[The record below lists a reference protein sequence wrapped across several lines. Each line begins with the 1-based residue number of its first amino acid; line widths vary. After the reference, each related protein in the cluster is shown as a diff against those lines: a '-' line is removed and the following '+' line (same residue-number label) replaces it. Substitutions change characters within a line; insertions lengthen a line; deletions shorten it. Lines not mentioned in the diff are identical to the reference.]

1 MKVNSLGL
9 NIPKELQQSPQIV
22 NESQK
27 LGKDDFMTLLMAE
40 MRNQDPLEPKS
51 NTESIAQMA
60 QFSALEQ
67 NANLN
72 AAFQKFASMQRMNSL
87 ATSAHV
93 IGKYATIQEGPKEVS
108 GRVVSTSLQEGEV
121 IVKLEA
127 EDGRNISAKLSGLIS
142 LSENMPE
149 KKEYKQLPVEVNKA
163 VNL

>member
-1 MKVNSLGL
+1 MKINNLGL
-9 NIPKELQQSPQIV
+9 NIPKELQESSQVV

-40 MRNQDPLEPKS
+40 MKNQDPLEPKS

-72 AAFQKFASMQRMNSL
+72 TSFQTFARMQVMNSL

-93 IGKYATIQEGPKEVS
+93 IGKYATIQEGAKEIS
-108 GRVVSTSLQEGEV
+108 GRVVSTSLQEGKV
-121 IVKLEA
+121 MVKLEV
-127 EDGRNISAKLSGLIS
+127 EDGREVSAELSGLMA
-142 LSENMPE
+142 LSEKMPE
-149 KKEYKQLPVEVNKA
+149 KKEYKQLPVEVDNA